1 MTSTSSD
8 FQRAVNFARQWQA
21 LPQNRRARLARD
33 MPVATIQAAAL
44 GHPDFTVRRFC
55 LFLLDH
61 YASDASWEVFR
72 RALRDPVPAVR
83 EGALHGIACERC
95 RVEALPVPDVV
106 GDLVAIMAL
115 TGIPKSATRQWR
127 HLLASSSAMG
137 APVKPSREQRQ
148 TTPIRQFATSPSVL
162 VRVTRVCSRARQ
174 HSVTCGATSA
184 VPDAAARKVA
194 R

>member
-83 EGALHGIACERC
+83 AGALHGIACERC
-95 RVEALPVPDVV
+95 RVQALPVAGVV
-106 GDLVAIMAL
+106 GDLVAIMGADPNPEVRYKTVAAL
-115 TGIPKSATRQWR
+115 ARFLERDG
-127 HLLASSSAMG
+127 
-137 APVKPSREQRQ
+137 
-148 TTPIRQFATSPSVL
+148 
-162 VRVTRVCSRARQ
+162 RAGEAIAR
-174 HSVTCGATSA
+174 
-184 VPDAAARKVA
+184 AAADDPDPAIRHVAQRVGTGDPGVQPRKA
-194 R
+194 TLRDLRRNQRGLRRSGTQ